1 MPIIETQQLSKSF
14 KVHTDS
20 PANSLTGRIRRLFRD
35 TRAEICA
42 LDRVSFKVE
51 QGEAVAYLGPN
62 GAGKSTTIKLLCGIL
77 TPSAGTASVLGYTPW
92 KERKSLVRH
101 IGVVFGQRS
110 QLLWDLPVKESF
122 RFLAT
127 IYGLSKAQEHT
138 NNRFISDLM
147 DLDELLSKPVRE
159 LSLGQR
165 VRCEIGAALLHQPK
179 ILLLDEP
186 TIGLDLL
193 VKDRVREG
201 LRYLRKELGVTIL
214 LASHDFGD
222 VEAICDRA
230 ILINNGLLRYD
241 GGLEKLRSLTGPART
256 IEFTLEQSTPNL
268 EFGLNGSPEVECE
281 VTEDNKLII
290 KFDSSKVTAQKII
303 AAVTSSNGV
312 TDFKIIEPRL
322 EDAVRE
328 LYINHDP
335 KELLKA

>member
-14 KVHTDS
+14 KVHTNS

-35 TRAEICA
+35 ARTEIRA
-42 LDRVSFKVE
+42 LDSVSFKVE
-51 QGEAVAYLGPN
+51 RGEAVAYLGPN

-77 TPSAGTASVLGYTPW
+77 TPSVGTACVLGYTPW

-127 IYGLSKAQEHT
+127 IYGLSKAEQHT
-138 NNRFISDLM
+138 NTRFISDLM
-147 DLDELLSKPVRE
+147 DLDELLNKPVRE

-165 VRCEIGAALLHQPK
+165 VRCEVGAALLHQPE

-268 EFGLNGSPEVECE
+268 DLVLGGGPEVESE
-281 VTEDNKLII
+281 VTEDKLVI

-303 AAVTSSNGV
+303 AAVTASNGV

-328 LYINHDP
+328 LYINPDL
-335 KELLKA
+335 KELPKA